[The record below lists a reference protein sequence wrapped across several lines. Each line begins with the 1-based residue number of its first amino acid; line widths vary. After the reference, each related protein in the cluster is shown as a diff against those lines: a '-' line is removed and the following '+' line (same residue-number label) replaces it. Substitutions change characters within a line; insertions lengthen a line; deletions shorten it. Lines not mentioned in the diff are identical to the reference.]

1 MISWP
6 FLAVLFSGWLYI
18 DAAYRGPQWQCWLF
32 RPVTLLL
39 LVFWAWSAYFT
50 DAAGYLIMAGLLV
63 MLIADSWQMLSKERL
78 LPTIFLISLS
88 YLLYTISF
96 AMQMNFTFY
105 LPLLTILLILSVMV
119 LIIIWAPLGS
129 LRAPAIFLLTM
140 SFIMAWISGEQYF
153 DLVSEHNFSIMIGA
167 FLLFIANS
175 IWLIANFRYPFKAAK
190 ATITS
195 CYFIGQFFIVRS
207 LYL

>member
-39 LVFWAWSAYFT
+39 LVFWAWSADFT

-78 LPTIFLISLS
+78 LPTIFLLSLS

-140 SFIMAWISGEQYF
+140 SFIMAWIAGEQYF
-153 DLVSEHNFSIMIGA
+153 GLAREHNFSIMIGA

-175 IWLIANFRYPFKAAK
+175 IWLIANFRYQFKASK
-190 ATITS
+190 ATITA

>member
-39 LVFWAWSAYFT
+39 LVFWAWSADIT
-50 DAAGYLIMAGLLV
+50 DASGYLIMAGLFV
-63 MLIADSWQMLSKERL
+63 MLMADGWQMLSSERL
-78 LPTIFLISLS
+78 LPAIFLLSLS
-88 YLLYTISF
+88 FLLYTISF

-105 LPLLTILLILSVMV
+105 LPLLAILLILSVIV
-119 LIIIWAPLGS
+119 LIIIWTPVGS
-129 LRAPAIFLLTM
+129 LRAPAIFLLSM
-140 SFIMAWISGEQYF
+140 SFIMAWVAGEQYF
-153 DLVSEHNFSIMIGA
+153 GLAREHNFSIMIGA

-175 IWLIANFRYPFKAAK
+175 VWLIANFRYPFKASK
-190 ATITS
+190 ATITA
-195 CYFIGQFFIVRS
+195 CYFIGQFLIVRS

>member
-39 LVFWAWSAYFT
+39 LVFWAWSADIT
-50 DAAGYLIMAGLLV
+50 DTSGYLIIAGLFV
-63 MLIADSWQMLSKERL
+63 MLMADGWQMLSSERL
-78 LPTIFLISLS
+78 LPAIFLLSLS
-88 YLLYTISF
+88 FLLYTISF
-96 AMQMNFTFY
+96 TLQMSFSFY
-105 LPLLTILLILSVMV
+105 LPLLAILLILSVIV
-119 LIIIWAPLGS
+119 LFIIWRPAGS
-129 LRAPAIFLLTM
+129 LRAPVIFLLTM
-140 SFIMAWISGEQYF
+140 SFIMAWIAGEQYF
-153 DLVSEHNFSIMIGA
+153 GLAREHNFSIMIGA

-175 IWLIANFRYPFKAAK
+175 IWLIANFRYPFKASK
-190 ATITS
+190 ATITA
-195 CYFIGQFFIVRS
+195 CYFIGQFLIVRS

>member
-39 LVFWAWSAYFT
+39 LVFWAWSADIT
-50 DAAGYLIMAGLLV
+50 DTSGYLIIAGLFV
-63 MLIADSWQMLSKERL
+63 MLMADGWQMLSSERL
-78 LPTIFLISLS
+78 LPAIFLLSLS
-88 YLLYTISF
+88 FLLYTISF
-96 AMQMNFTFY
+96 ALQMSFSFY
-105 LPLLTILLILSVMV
+105 LPLLAILLILSVIV
-119 LIIIWAPLGS
+119 LFIIWRPAGS
-129 LRAPAIFLLTM
+129 LRAPVIFLLTM
-140 SFIMAWISGEQYF
+140 SFIMAWIAGEQYF
-153 DLVSEHNFSIMIGA
+153 GLAREHNFSIMIGA

-175 IWLIANFRYPFKAAK
+175 IWLIANFRYPFKASK
-190 ATITS
+190 ATITA
-195 CYFIGQFFIVRS
+195 CYFIGQFLIVRS

>member
-39 LVFWAWSAYFT
+39 LVFWAWSADIT
-50 DAAGYLIMAGLLV
+50 DTSGYLIIAGLFV
-63 MLIADSWQMLSKERL
+63 MLMADGWQMLSSERL
-78 LPTIFLISLS
+78 LPAIFLLSLS
-88 YLLYTISF
+88 FLLYTISF
-96 AMQMNFTFY
+96 ALQMSFSFY
-105 LPLLTILLILSVMV
+105 LPLLAILLIVSVIV
-119 LIIIWAPLGS
+119 LFIIWTPVGS
-129 LRAPAIFLLTM
+129 LRAPVIFLLSM
-140 SFIMAWISGEQYF
+140 SFIMAWIAGEQYF
-153 DLVSEHNFSIMIGA
+153 GLAREHNFSIMIGA

-175 IWLIANFRYPFKAAK
+175 IWLIANFRYPFKASK
-190 ATITS
+190 ATITA
-195 CYFIGQFFIVRS
+195 CYFIGQFLIVRS

>member
-6 FLAVLFSGWLYI
+6 FIAVLFSGWLYI

-39 LVFWAWSAYFT
+39 LVFWAWSADFT

-78 LPTIFLISLS
+78 LPTIFLLSLS

-140 SFIMAWISGEQYF
+140 SFIMAWVAGEQYF
-153 DLVSEHNFSIMIGA
+153 GLAREHNFSIMIGA

-175 IWLIANFRYPFKAAK
+175 IWLIANFRYPFKASK
-190 ATITS
+190 ATINA

>member
-39 LVFWAWSAYFT
+39 LVFWAWSADIT
-50 DAAGYLIMAGLLV
+50 DTSGYLIIAGLFV
-63 MLIADSWQMLSKERL
+63 MLMADGWQMLSSERL
-78 LPTIFLISLS
+78 LPAIFLLSLS
-88 YLLYTISF
+88 FLLYTISF
-96 AMQMNFTFY
+96 ALQMSFSFY
-105 LPLLTILLILSVMV
+105 LPLLAILLILSVIV
-119 LIIIWAPLGS
+119 LFIIWRPAGS
-129 LRAPAIFLLTM
+129 LRAPVIFLLIM
-140 SFIMAWISGEQYF
+140 SFIMAWIAGEQYF
-153 DLVSEHNFSIMIGA
+153 GLAREHNFSIMIGA

-175 IWLIANFRYPFKAAK
+175 IWLIANFRYPFKASK
-190 ATITS
+190 ATITA
-195 CYFIGQFFIVRS
+195 CYFIGQFLIVRS

>member
-39 LVFWAWSAYFT
+39 LVFWAWSADIT
-50 DAAGYLIMAGLLV
+50 DASGYLIMAGLFM
-63 MLIADSWQMLSKERL
+63 MLIADGWQMLSSERL
-78 LPTIFLISLS
+78 LPAIFLLSLS
-88 YLLYTISF
+88 FLLYTISF

-105 LPLLTILLILSVMV
+105 LPLLAILLILSVIV
-119 LIIIWAPLGS
+119 LIIIWTPVGS
-129 LRAPAIFLLTM
+129 LRAPAIFLLAM
-140 SFIMAWISGEQYF
+140 SFIMAWIAGEQYF
-153 DLVSEHNFSIMIGA
+153 GLAREHNFSIMIGA

-175 IWLIANFRYPFKAAK
+175 IWLIANFRYPFKASK
-190 ATITS
+190 ATITA
-195 CYFIGQFFIVRS
+195 CYLIGQFLIVRS

>member
-39 LVFWAWSAYFT
+39 LVFWAWSADIT
-50 DAAGYLIMAGLLV
+50 DASGYLIMAGLFV
-63 MLIADSWQMLSKERL
+63 MLMADGWQMLSSERL
-78 LPTIFLISLS
+78 LPAIFLLSLS
-88 YLLYTISF
+88 FLLYTISF
-96 AMQMNFTFY
+96 ALQMNFSFY
-105 LPLLTILLILSVMV
+105 LPLLAILLILCVLV
-119 LIIIWAPLGS
+119 LIIIWTPAGS
-129 LRAPAIFLLTM
+129 LRVPVIFLLSM
-140 SFIMAWISGEQYF
+140 SFIMTWIAGEQYF
-153 DLVSEHNFSIMIGA
+153 GLAREHNFSIMTGA

-175 IWLIANFRYPFKAAK
+175 IWLIANFRYPFKASK
-190 ATITS
+190 ATITA
-195 CYFIGQFFIVRS
+195 CYFIGQFLIVRS